1 MLNPN
6 LNKKSLLN
14 EEYII
19 YARHLILDKFNEE
32 GQLRLKNAKILVIGA
47 GGLGC
52 PAIIYLTLSGI
63 GNLGII
69 DYDIISK
76 SNLHRQ
82 ILYTYHQVNELKT
95 KIAQENLKKMNP
107 ECQITVYSE
116 KINKNNAQQFIKDY
130 DIILD
135 TCDNFNTRY
144 LINDICNKLHKVHI
158 YGAIE
163 NFEGHLSVFN
173 YKNGPQYS
181 DLYPNNLQ
189 LKDKPCTGVLNVI
202 PGIIG
207 LLQATEAI
215 KIITG
220 IGKALS
226 GYLLIYNSLDSSFK
240 KIKIKKIKKI
250 NKTIIRRQSLQTIN
264 INNLNQYIKQNYNI
278 SIIDIRQQTEFK
290 ENHIINAINIPLK
303 KIKNKKNLAL
313 IKKLSTTSLLIIYCS
328 HNSRSII
335 ASDLLNKEKI
345 THYRLQ
351 DGFSKWL
358 LIDKTL

>member
-6 LNKKSLLN
+6 LNKKYLLD
-14 EEYII
+14 EEYIL
-19 YARHLILDKFNEE
+19 YARHLTLDPFNEE

-52 PAIIYLTLSGI
+52 PAILYLSLSGV

-69 DYDIISK
+69 DNDIISK

-82 ILYTYHQVNELKT
+82 ILYTNNEVNELKT
-95 KIAQENLKKMNP
+95 QVAQKNLKKINP
-107 ECQITVYSE
+107 KCEITIYSE
-116 KINKNNAQQFIKDY
+116 KINKTNAKQLIKEY

-135 TCDNFNTRY
+135 TCDNFDTRY
-144 LINDICNKLHKVHI
+144 LISDICNILHKVHI

-173 YKNGPQYS
+173 YKNGPKYS
-181 DLYPNNLQ
+181 DLYPKNLK
-189 LKDKPCTGVLNVI
+189 LKDQPCTGVLNVI

-250 NKTIIRRQSLQTIN
+250 KKINKRIIKTQNLLNIN
-264 INNLNQYIKQNYNI
+264 INNLNQYIKQNRKI
-278 SIIDIRQQTEFK
+278 SIIDIRQKIEFQQ
-290 ENHIINAINIPLK
+290 NHIANAINIPLK
-303 KIKNKKNLAL
+303 KIKNKKNLEL
-313 IKKLSTTSLLIIYCS
+313 IKKLSNISILIIYCS

-335 ASDLLNKEKI
+335 ASELLNKEKI
-345 THYRLQ
+345 THYRLK
-351 DGFSKWL
+351 DGFSKWA
-358 LIDKTL
+358 

>member
-6 LNKKSLLN
+6 LKNNYLLD
-14 EEYII
+14 EEYSI

-52 PAIIYLTLSGI
+52 PAIIYLALSGI
-63 GNLGII
+63 GSIGII
-69 DYDIISK
+69 DDDIISK

-82 ILYTYHQVNELKT
+82 ILYTYNQVNQLKT
-95 KIAQENLKKMNP
+95 KVAQKNLKKINP
-107 ECQITVYSE
+107 KCQITIYSE
-116 KINKNNAQQFIKDY
+116 KINKKNARQFIKNY

-135 TCDNFNTRY
+135 TCDNFSTRY
-144 LINDICNKLHKVHI
+144 LINDICHKLHKVHI

-173 YKNGPQYS
+173 YKNGPKYS
-181 DLYPNNLQ
+181 DLYPDNLE

-202 PGIIG
+202 TGIIG

-220 IGKALS
+220 IGKILS
-226 GYLLIYNSLDSSFK
+226 GYLLIYNSLDASFK

-250 NKTIIRRQSLQTIN
+250 NKPRIKYQNLKTIDT
-264 INNLNQYIKQNYNI
+264 NNLNKYIQKNNKI
-278 SIIDIRQQTEFK
+278 SIIDIRQKTEFK
-290 ENHIINAINIPLK
+290 QSHIINAINIPLK
-303 KIKNKKNLAL
+303 TIKNKKNLDL
-313 IKKLSTTSLLIIYCS
+313 IRKLSNTSLLIIYCS

-345 THYRLQ
+345 IHYRLK

-358 LIDKTL
+358 

>member
-1 MLNPN
+1 MLNPDLYN
-6 LNKKSLLN
+6 NYLLD

-32 GQLRLKNAKILVIGA
+32 GQLRLKHSKILVIGA

-69 DYDIISK
+69 DDDTISK

-82 ILYTYHQVNELKT
+82 ILYTYSQINELKT
-95 KIAQENLKKMNP
+95 KAAQENLKKMNP
-107 ECQITVYSE
+107 ECQITIYSE
-116 KINKNNAQQFIKDY
+116 KINKKNAQQFIKNY

-135 TCDNFNTRY
+135 TCDNFATRY
-144 LINDICNKLHKVHI
+144 LINDICSKLHKVHI

-173 YKNGPQYS
+173 YKNGPNYL

-202 PGIIG
+202 PGVIG
-207 LLQATEAI
+207 ILQATEAI

-220 IGKALS
+220 IGKVLS
-226 GYLLIYNSLDSSFK
+226 GYLLIYNSLNSSFK

-250 NKTIIRRQSLQTIN
+250 HKPTVKSQNLQTIDTH
-264 INNLNQYIKQNYNI
+264 NLNKQIQQNHKI
-278 SIIDIRQQTEFK
+278 SIIDIRQNIEFK
-290 ENHIINAINIPLK
+290 QNHIINAINIPLK
-303 KIKNKKNLAL
+303 KIKNKKNLDL
-313 IKKLSTTSLLIIYCS
+313 IKKLSKTSLLIIYCS

-335 ASDLLNKEKI
+335 ASELLNKEKI
-345 THYRLQ
+345 QHYRLK

-358 LIDKTL
+358 

>member
-6 LNKKSLLN
+6 LNNKYLLD

-19 YARHLILDKFNEE
+19 YARHLTLDKFNEE

-69 DYDIISK
+69 DNDIISK

-82 ILYTYHQVNELKT
+82 ILYRHNQINKLKT
-95 KIAQENLKKMNP
+95 KVAQENLKQMNP
-107 ECQITVYSE
+107 ECKITIYSE
-116 KINKNNAQQFIKDY
+116 KINKKNAKQLIKDY

-135 TCDNFNTRY
+135 TCDNFDTRY
-144 LINDICNKLHKVHI
+144 LINNICNTLHKVHI

-163 NFEGHLSVFN
+163 NFEGHISVFN
-173 YKNGPQYS
+173 YKNGPTYT
-181 DLYPNNLQ
+181 DLYPDYLE

-215 KIITG
+215 KVITG
-220 IGKALS
+220 IGKVLS
-226 GYLLIYNSLDSSFK
+226 GYLLIYNSLNSSFK
-240 KIKIKKIKKI
+240 KIKIKKIKKTNKARI
-250 NKTIIRRQSLQTIN
+250 KSENLKTID
-264 INNLNQYIKQNYNI
+264 INNLSKYIQQKHKI
-278 SIIDIRQQTEFK
+278 SIIDIRQQIEFQT
-290 ENHIINAINIPLK
+290 NHIINAINIPLK
-303 KIKNKKNLAL
+303 KLKNKKNLNL
-313 IKKLSTTSLLIIYCS
+313 MKKLSETSLLIIYCS

-335 ASDLLNKEKI
+335 ASELLNKEKI
-345 THYRLQ
+345 IHYRLK

-358 LIDKTL
+358 